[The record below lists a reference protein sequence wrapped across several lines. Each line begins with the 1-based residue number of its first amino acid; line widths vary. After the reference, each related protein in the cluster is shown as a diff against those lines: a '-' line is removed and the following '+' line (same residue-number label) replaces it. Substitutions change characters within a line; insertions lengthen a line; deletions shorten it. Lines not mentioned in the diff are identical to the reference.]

1 MEDFNRRPRPAK
13 EAKAMTARATIPP
26 HQQLVIIPE
35 QTLLDIKSEISEIK
49 ILLARAT
56 IQQAPDWVP
65 VREAA
70 RIKGV
75 TTGTIRRKINSG
87 ELQAKGSGPSRL
99 VKLPSQ

>member
-1 MEDFNRRPRPAK
+1 
-13 EAKAMTARATIPP
+13 MTVRANIHPP
-26 HQQLVIIPE
+26 QQLVIIPE
-35 QTLLDIKSEISEIK
+35 QTLLDLMAGISEIK
-49 ILLARAT
+49 IMLARAT

-75 TTGTIRRKINSG
+75 TTGTIRRWIKSG
-87 ELQAKGSGPSRL
+87 EYQARGRGKGRL